1 VELLRHSRHGA
12 IGKEEEESLVRGVA
26 RDQCKISNGDR
37 FGQLDKIYPE
47 LMKNDTLGA
56 LAKFIDQGEA
66 LGL

>member
-1 VELLRHSRHGA
+1 
-12 IGKEEEESLVRGVA
+12 LVRGVA